1 MLTPLPGKIDAVVF
15 DIGRVL
21 VQWSIRNLYAKL
33 IDDPARLDWFL
44 AHVVTEQWNFEHDA
58 GKPLAQ
64 LVAERSALFPAEA
77 ELIALYP
84 QRWLETVPGPIPG
97 TAALVEA
104 LAARGHPLYAITNFG
119 AETWAMFRPTCP
131 VLDHFADIVVSGR
144 ERMVKPDPAIYAL
157 AQTTSAAIPREC
169 CSSTTATPTSPAPA
183 LAAGTRT
190 ISGMPKRSKST
201 WWRGACW
208 TDLSWRRALAAQP
221 DHRNLPP
228 IARLA
233 PVRCTAEAEEALR
246 LRVGVLLQPHGLHH
260 PRRHQPR
267 HDIARQVEPRVPVAA
282 VLT

>member
-1 MLTPLPGKIDAVVF
+1 MLAPALRRPTPGKIDAVVF

-44 AHVVTEQWNFEHDA
+44 AHVATEDWNFEHDA

-97 TAALVEA
+97 SAALVEA

-119 AETWAMFRPTCP
+119 AETWAMFRPTFP
-131 VLDHFADIVVSGR
+131 VLDHFTDIVVSGR

-157 AQTTSAAIPREC
+157 AHARFGHDPARMLFIDDSLPNVLSARDCGWNAHHFHDADGLE
-169 CSSTTATPTSPAPA
+169 TELVAW
-183 LAAGTRT
+183 G
-190 ISGMPKRSKST
+190 
-201 WWRGACW
+201 
-208 TDLSWRRALAAQP
+208 
-221 DHRNLPP
+221 
-228 IARLA
+228 
-233 PVRCTAEAEEALR
+233 
-246 LRVGVLLQPHGLHH
+246 LL
-260 PRRHQPR
+260 
-267 HDIARQVEPRVPVAA
+267 D
-282 VLT
+282 